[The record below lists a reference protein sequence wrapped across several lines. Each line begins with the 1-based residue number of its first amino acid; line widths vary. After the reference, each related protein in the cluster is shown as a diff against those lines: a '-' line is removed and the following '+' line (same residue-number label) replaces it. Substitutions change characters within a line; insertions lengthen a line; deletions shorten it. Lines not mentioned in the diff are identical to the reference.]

1 MAAAPRSDDP
11 ARGMGSSGSGGGGD
25 GSDEEPRE
33 DGSGA
38 EGPEAV
44 ASAFGAQRPVLARLT
59 EEARGGPALPP
70 IVAGTLAWMLT
81 VAPVG
86 LGRGRGTLS
95 TLAALVALAAT
106 LSGPLL
112 LARRPRLAR
121 HVGISIFVFAS
132 LGAWLANS
140 AALHPLRLEPS
151 RGAFGALAWGVFAL
165 SWSDRWGKGAR
176 AAAPERDGSQLTA
189 RATLAK
195 LTAPIVAVG
204 VAAGLGY
211 LVFAFQVRD
220 PDRALLAQAVALLA
234 GIAVTSASATVA
246 IARGKPRSVGGRRL
260 TPHVIRSLLLVALL
274 FIVGALVVVL
284 R

>member
-1 MAAAPRSDDP
+1 MAAAPRFDDP
-11 ARGMGSSGSGGGGD
+11 ARGKGDGGD
-25 GSDEEPRE
+25 EGADAGPRE

-44 ASAFGAQRPVLARLT
+44 ASAFGAQSSVFAWLT
-59 EEARGGPALPP
+59 EEVRGGPALPP
-70 IVAGTLAWMLT
+70 IVAGTLAWALT

-86 LGRGRGTLS
+86 LGRGRGALS
-95 TLAALVALAAT
+95 VLAALVALAAT

-151 RGAFGALAWGVFAL
+151 RGAFGAIAWGVFAL

-176 AAAPERDGSQLTA
+176 AAAPEREGAQLTA
-189 RATLAK
+189 RATLAG
-195 LTAPIVAVG
+195 LSTPIVAVS

-211 LVFAFQVRD
+211 LVFAFQVRE

-234 GIAVTSASATVA
+234 GVAVTSASATVA
-246 IARGKPRSVGGRRL
+246 TARGKPRSAGGRRL
-260 TPHVIRSLLLVALL
+260 TPHVIRSLLLLGLL
-274 FIVGALVVVL
+274 LIVGVLVVVL